1 MNVKVGIII
10 LVVVAVL
17 FVGALVAGGTHDGN
31 GSAKSDRNGVLDRL
45 TEAAGDPASVKPED
59 VRADCLSEDDP
70 TLLTFTGGC
79 TVTVT
84 NDSGIKVLK
93 LVSDQPVTISAP
105 APRGD
110 STVEAD
116 VDPGDEQSVAVGDG
130 DTEVGIACRAGI
142 NVPCNVRIVTG

>member
-1 MNVKVGIII
+1 MSVKVGIII
-10 LVVVAVL
+10 LVVVAAL

-31 GSAKSDRNGVLDRL
+31 GSAKSDRNGALDRL
-45 TEAAGDPASVKPED
+45 TEAAGDPASVKPGD
-59 VRADCLSEDDP
+59 LRGDCVSEDDP

-79 TVTVT
+79 VVTVT
-84 NDSGIKVLK
+84 NDSGIKVLR
-93 LVSDQPVTISAP
+93 LVTDQPVTISAP

-130 DTEVGIACRAGI
+130 ETEVGIACRAGI
-142 NVPCNVRIVTG
+142 NVPCNARIVTG